1 MDVRELMAQARDG
14 MTVKQVFGDPVERNG
29 VTVIPVAHMIGG
41 AGGGAATPTDQ
52 AESGGTGGG
61 FGIRASPAGVYVIR
75 GESVDWEPALDLNRV
90 ILGGQLVTIILILA
104 IRAIACAKAGQRWT
118 EGDSERR
125 RSRMRADNGI
135 THRPSTFDG
144 KTD

>member
-41 AGGGAATPTDQ
+41 AGGGAATPIDQ

-61 FGIRASPAGVYVIR
+61 FGIRASPAGLCHSGR
-75 GESVDWEPALDLNRV
+75 ECR
-90 ILGGQLVTIILILA
+90 LG
-104 IRAIACAKAGQRWT
+104 AGARSQS
-118 EGDSERR
+118 GDSRWAARR
-125 RSRMRADNGI
+125 GHARQGRPTVGGGGI
-135 THRPSTFDG
+135 REATKPYAR
-144 KTD
+144 